1 MVDVKVEIEE
11 YAAFPTMVYKFSPNL
26 SSDMHSEMSAFI
38 KAGDETQTEDNI
50 QIMSIFHPLAE
61 TVQHTMVDI
70 LNKLEYQYQKIEITG
85 MWGNIL
91 KSGKPHPH
99 HTHSNNLWSG
109 VYYISAGEDA
119 SPIYFFDPRPAA
131 NQFQPKN
138 NPNWNNSGMM
148 QFPAHVGT
156 GLIFPSW
163 LMHWVPPTPSERI
176 SVSWNILLR
185 GDYGTGQ
192 FQNANI

>member
-50 QIMSIFHPLAE
+50 QIMSIFHPLVE

-70 LNKLEYQYQKIEITG
+70 LNKLEYQYQKIEITS
-85 MWGNIL
+85 MWGNVL
-91 KSGKPHPH
+91 KSGNPHQP

-109 VYYISAGEDA
+109 VYYLKSG
-119 SPIYFFDPRPAA
+119 SPIQFFDPRPAA
-131 NQFQPKN
+131 NILKPKN
-138 NPNWNNSGMM
+138 TPNWDNSSMM